1 MLPSDG
7 DRGTPAYDL
16 ERIQQLVGQG
26 ELSRRITG
34 AAVEGARPL
43 GLGVPEIV
51 AAVLE
56 LTPACFYKSMEA
68 EKLPGSWQDVYHL
81 QYRSVDL
88 YIKLQLSPRALGVVV
103 QFKKR

>member
-1 MLPSDG
+1 M
-7 DRGTPAYDL
+7 
-16 ERIQQLVGQG
+16 
-26 ELSRRITG
+26 IT
-34 AAVEGARPL
+34 AAADEGARLL
-43 GLGVPEIV
+43 GFEEAESV

-68 EKLPGSWQDVYHL
+68 EKQLGLWQDVYHL

-88 YIKLQLSPRALGVVV
+88 YIKLQVSPRGLGVVV